1 MLLAS
6 SRQLGFLPCVSRDD
20 DDDED
25 TFVGRQFL
33 GVSPPASAPAA
44 QWIASTKAARA
55 ARSGYRPHTAAAAQR
70 PKDRR
75 LQATAGKTS
84 AVGT

>member
-44 QWIASTKAARA
+44 AQWIESTKAARA
-55 ARSGYRPHTAAAAQR
+55 ARSG
-70 PKDRR
+70 
-75 LQATAGKTS
+75 
-84 AVGT
+84 